1 MSDNKP
7 IYDTRV
13 RKIIEL
19 LKFMTRDE
27 AAQKLGYK
35 NYRSLDM
42 HMRRK
47 NFKYDS
53 ESGQYVPNENIAD
66 KLKRTLKAM
75 HPQRLQASSL
85 PLKRQM
91 QTL

>member
-42 HMRRK
+42 YMRRK

-66 KLKRTLKAM
+66 KLKRTQKAM

>member
-42 HMRRK
+42 YMRRK

-53 ESGQYVPNENIAD
+53 ESGQYVPKENIAD
-66 KLKRTLKAM
+66 KLKKDPKSYAPTKV
-75 HPQRLQASSL
+75 ASISP

-91 QTL
+91 QTR